1 MLSGVQF
8 GPLVMM
14 EVCYNLT
21 FNTDIRAHSNQ
32 LNID

>member
-8 GPLVMM
+8 GPLVM
-14 EVCYNLT
+14 EVCYDLT
-21 FNTDIRAHSNQ
+21 FNTDIPAHSNQ